1 MKYTIKFIQLSLLV
15 LILCFIIPFTA
26 EASEKKVYITFD
38 DGPTFITEKL
48 LDVLKNENV
57 KATFFVVGKEIEGR
71 EAILK
76 RIYEEGHS
84 IGLHTYS
91 HNLRKIYGSKE
102 SFISEMTKTSD
113 KIKEVTG
120 TSPKIIRFPGGS
132 SHRLN
137 ESLLASIHE
146 NGFKV
151 YDWTSDIYDG
161 EYPGLSVYR
170 LTENAKKSK
179 GNPLD
184 VIILM
189 HCNSNNKNTVRA
201 LPQIIKY
208 YREKG
213 YDILPI
219 KEDTKEY
226 YYKF

>member
-1 MKYTIKFIQLSLLV
+1 MKYAIKFIQLSVLV
-15 LILCFIIPFTA
+15 MFLCLMIPFNA

-38 DGPTFITEKL
+38 DGPTFITEKF

-57 KATFFVVGKEIEGR
+57 KATFFVVGKEVQGR

-76 RIYEEGHS
+76 RIYEEGHA

-91 HNLRKIYGSKE
+91 HNLRKIYRNDE
-102 SFISEMTKTSD
+102 YFIEEMVKTSE

-120 TSPKIIRFPGGS
+120 NSPKIIRFPGGS
-132 SHRLN
+132 SKRLN
-137 ESLLASIHE
+137 QNLLNSIHAK
-146 NGFKV
+146 GFKI

-161 EYPGLSVYR
+161 EYPKLSVYR
-170 LTENAKKSK
+170 FVENSKKSK
-179 GNPLD
+179 GDPSK

-189 HCNSNNKNTVRA
+189 HCNSNNKNTVKA

-208 YREKG
+208 YRESG

-219 KEDTKEY
+219 NEDTEEY